1 MTKNTYKI
9 QNRKE
14 FIVVKS
20 NIEFTQMRKRN
31 KLQILSSLKRDLQ
44 DPKYIKSRDYIQ
56 ESIRMYTMFLKNDRE
71 FLVNAHNLVK
81 QFSLNN

>member
-14 FIVVKS
+14 YIQVKS
-20 NIEFTQMRKRN
+20 NIEFTQIRKRN
-31 KLQILSSLKRDLQ
+31 KLTHLLILKKDLQ
-44 DPKYIKSRDYIQ
+44 DPEYITSRDSIQ
-56 ESIRMYTMFLKNDRE
+56 ESIRMYTMFLNSDRE